1 MATGTSLPCNS
12 CYVKLL
18 LGRQSNRLL
27 IKLPSYSCAIFLF
40 TLMREYVRIFMFVCV
55 FVCLVLF
62 CLVVLMFTQSKQIS
76 GRTFDTN
83 SAPFLLLLLLL
94 LFRSKYLCKK
104 RVSIIESDEMRRGRE
119 RKNGRRL

>member
-1 MATGTSLPCNS
+1 
-12 CYVKLL
+12 
-18 LGRQSNRLL
+18 
-27 IKLPSYSCAIFLF
+27 
-40 TLMREYVRIFMFVCV
+40 MFVSACVCVCV

-83 SAPFLLLLLLL
+83 SAPFLLLL
-94 LFRSKYLCKK
+94 FRSKYLCKK

>member
-1 MATGTSLPCNS
+1 
-12 CYVKLL
+12 
-18 LGRQSNRLL
+18 
-27 IKLPSYSCAIFLF
+27 
-40 TLMREYVRIFMFVCV
+40 MFVCARVYV
-55 FVCLVLF
+55 FVYLVLF